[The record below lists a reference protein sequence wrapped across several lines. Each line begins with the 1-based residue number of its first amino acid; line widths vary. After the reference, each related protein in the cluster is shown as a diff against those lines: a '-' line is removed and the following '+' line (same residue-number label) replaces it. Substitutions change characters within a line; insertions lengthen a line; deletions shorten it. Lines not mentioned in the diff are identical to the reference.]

1 MRHTTVVS
9 RLLFLII
16 SCCALAA
23 LTLACSSETGVPEEE
38 ILVTRVVDGDT
49 IEIQNGEMVRYIGID
64 TPEIEGPYT
73 SLECFGQEASEM
85 NRQLVEGKRVRLAAD
100 VENRDQYGRLL
111 RYVYIDDLMVN
122 AELVR
127 LGYAR
132 AVSYPPNTR
141 YEEMFSQLEQQ
152 AREKNRGLWNVC
164 DTAGSR
170 Q

>member
-1 MRHTTVVS
+1 MTVVP
-9 RLLFLII
+9 RFLLLIS

-23 LTLACSSETGVPEEE
+23 LTVACSSETTISEEE

-49 IEIQNGEMVRYIGID
+49 IEIEGGEMVRYIGID

-85 NRQLVEGKRVRLAAD
+85 NRQLVEGKRVSLAAD
-100 VENRDQYGRLL
+100 VENRDKYGRLL
-111 RYVYIDDLMVN
+111 RYVYVDDLMVN

-127 LGYAR
+127 LGYAH

-141 YEEMFSQLEQQ
+141 YVEMFSQLEHQ
-152 AREKNRGLWNVC
+152 AREKNRGLWNAC
-164 DTAGSR
+164 DPAGSW